1 MKKDMA
7 MPGNRTTCLPAMGLT
22 SPGLQ
27 LLGGFGG
34 NPLNLASHPTHVVL
48 DYGCTRSIEHLLAH
62 GGAEGTEERVL
73 ALHTMSF

>member
-7 MPGNRTTCLPAMGLT
+7 MLGNRTTGLPAMGLT

-27 LLGGFGG
+27 LLA
-34 NPLNLASHPTHVVL
+34 PLNLASHPTLVVL
-48 DYGCTRSIEHLLAH
+48 DFGCTRSIEHLLAQ
-62 GGAEGTEERVL
+62 GGAEGTGERVL